1 MNESQKKDILKRVIG
16 YFEEIAPGIVK
27 DSVDSLATD
36 KPIVDLYD
44 VDFYMSKMAGKFNDI
59 AEETLREVTAEHTEE
74 INAIFF
80 KYFKEAKIKK
90 T

>member
-1 MNESQKKDILKRVIG
+1 MNESRKKDILKRVIE

-27 DSVDSLATD
+27 SSVDSLSTD
-36 KPIVDLYD
+36 KPSVDLYD
-44 VDFYMSKMAGKFNDI
+44 VDFYMSKMAGEFSDI
-59 AEETLREVTAEHTEE
+59 AEETLREVTAEHIEE